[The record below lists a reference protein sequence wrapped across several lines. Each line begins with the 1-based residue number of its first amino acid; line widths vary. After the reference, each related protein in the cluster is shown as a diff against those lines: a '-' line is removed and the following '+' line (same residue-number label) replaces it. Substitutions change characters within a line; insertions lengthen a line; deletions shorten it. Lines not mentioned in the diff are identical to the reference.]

1 MSFFENNIAAIITAA
16 VVSLASFVFSVNS
29 DVNVLK
35 SESGSRKETDEKI
48 LNEIRFVKIYQEK
61 NLEKIDKK
69 LSDTRDRVMKLEG
82 EFDGLKKAKK

>member
-1 MSFFENNIAAIITAA
+1 MSFLENNLAALVTAA

-35 SESGSRKETDEKI
+35 SEAGSRKETDEKI
-48 LNEIRFVKIYQEK
+48 LNEIRFVKIHQEK